1 MHIKF
6 HESPGY
12 MAISFQKIWW
22 GQDCTL
28 GFPLSDKPTD
38 FAIRGRYLQESPA
51 DGFQLEVT
59 AQGFGGVQPKGPV

>member
-1 MHIKF
+1 MNLLDTWRF
-6 HESPGY
+6 HSRKSDEDSH
-12 MAISFQKIWW
+12 
-22 GQDCTL
+22 TL

-59 AQGFGGVQPKGPV
+59 AQGLGGVQPKGPA